1 MWETVTEAGGFHAHA
16 SNRTAQS
23 NGLKL
28 RYDEGHEAMGQGGIH
43 EVLIG
48 AHALHIGRAGNWID
62 LNDAAKAGYV
72 EAFLRLAAATE
83 EIGGLLG

>member
-1 MWETVTEAGGFHAHA
+1 MRQAIAEAGGFHAHA
-16 SNRTAQS
+16 GDRTAQS
-23 NGLKL
+23 NGLEL
-28 RYDEGHEAMGQGGIH
+28 RYNKGHQAMRKGGIH

-48 AHALHIGRAGNWID
+48 AHALNIGRAGNWID
-62 LNDAAKAGYV
+62 LNHAAKAGYI